1 MAVLTKN
8 IAQPINQLSNTEK
21 RWFAVYTKFK
31 CEKYVAEHLQK
42 KQIDAYVPLIS
53 KTKRYN
59 KKIKKYEI
67 PLINCYVFVSLT
79 SDKYVATLETE
90 YVLKF
95 LRQGKDLLAIPD
107 HEIDVLRRITGQII
121 EVNAIENSVMTVGSE
136 VEVLSGNL
144 AGIKGRIVAKADK
157 KSFVVELINI
167 GFQFRIE
174 IDYELLMPIKSTNK
188 LHHN

>member
-8 IAQPINQLSNTEK
+8 IAQPINQLSKTEK

-31 CEKYVAEHLQK
+31 CEKYVADHLQK

-53 KTKRYN
+53 KTKKYK
-59 KKIKKYEI
+59 KKIKQYEI
-67 PLINCYVFVSLT
+67 PLINCYVFVNLT

-121 EVNAIENSVMTVGSE
+121 EVNAIEHSVMSVGSE
-136 VEVLSGNL
+136 VEVLTGNL
-144 AGIKGRIVAKADK
+144 AGIKGIIVAKADK

-174 IDYELLMPIKSTNK
+174 IDHELLMPIKSTRN
-188 LHHN
+188 